1 MFKRESEM
9 TPSVVRWMKLS
20 GLQTRQEFI
29 TPWGSCDLVG
39 VTLNSK
45 HVDYRLQLKQNKSI
59 SSITRVALLLR
70 VPEVETTKS
79 ISLDRLKKDFVPI
92 IPEEIVVAEVERLIR
107 DRFVLKNDRG
117 RLQKRNGWMPL
128 QERLVAVELKLSRI
142 DEAFQQAM
150 SNLGFAQE
158 SFVAF
163 PMRTAVQIAKA
174 SSKWSRYIHEGIG
187 VIGVRKRSCHVLVPS
202 TPMHAIPDPAIQLY
216 CVEKFW
222 RSQPRS

>member
-20 GLQTRQEFI
+20 GLQTRREFI
-29 TPWGSCDLVG
+29 TPWGICDLVG

-45 HVDYRLQLKQNKSI
+45 RVDYRRRLKQTKSI
-59 SSITRVALLLR
+59 SSITRAALLLS

-79 ISLDRLKKDFVPI
+79 VSLDRLKKNFEHA
-92 IPEEIVVAEVERLIR
+92 IPEEVVVIEVERLIT
-107 DRFVLKNDRG
+107 DRFVLKNKNG
-117 RLQKRNGWMPL
+117 RLQKLNGWMPL
-128 QERLVAVELKLSRI
+128 HERLVAVELKLTRV
-142 DEAFQQAM
+142 DEAFRQAI

-163 PMRTAVQIAKA
+163 PIRTAERIAKD
-174 SSKWSRYIHEGIG
+174 SSKWSRYLHEGIG
-187 VIGVRKRSCHVLVPS
+187 VIGVGKRSCHVLVPS
-202 TPMHAIPDPAIQLY
+202 TPLHAIPDPAIQLY

-222 RSQPRS
+222 RSQRRS